1 MYRSKKHRLGVAAV
15 GLSAVLTLAACSSGD
30 SEDTAATAEATEEVV
45 VEESATED
53 TTQEEAEAAE
63 ETCVL
68 PPGDIKV
75 VSIDS
80 MTGPAAFAGILAEK
94 GADLALKEI
103 NASGVL
109 GDGVTMSIE
118 LLDDATS
125 PDEAAAQFSKAAKD
139 PDVPV
144 IMGGVISSGAV
155 VTSPIAEKEKVA
167 VVYTQAGSPGVV
179 IGDYTFRYTP
189 PMDSYWGGVG
199 SYIEE
204 KGIKT
209 MSVLYA
215 NDNPTLIATAE
226 TALPALAADLGF
238 ELLSSTGLPSST
250 QDFKAPISKI
260 LKEDPDAVAVL
271 MVGAQ
276 NATVVSQMRESGWE
290 APKELLGFAGIEN
303 NFADIGEAA
312 TGVTWASIF
321 HVDSPA
327 QSTQAFVDAVAA
339 EYDGEVASNYTAER
353 YDATYLVAN
362 SILAACSTERQAVRD
377 AMSDLTNG
385 SLTGALG
392 DVTFE
397 NQDARVAGFV
407 VQWDGEKM
415 VVLK

>member
-45 VEESATED
+45 VEESAAEED

-80 MTGPAAFAGILAEK
+80 MTGPAAFAGILSEE

-103 NASGVL
+103 NASGLL

-118 LLDDATS
+118 LLDDGTS
-125 PDEAAAQFSKAAKD
+125 GDEAAAQFSKAAKD

-144 IMGGVISSGAV
+144 IMGPILSSAAV
-155 VTSPIAEKEKVA
+155 VTSPIAEKEQVP
-167 VVYTQAGSPGVV
+167 VLYTQAGSPGVV

-189 PMDSYWGGVG
+189 SMDTYWGSVG

-215 NDNPTLIATAE
+215 NDNATLINTAE
-226 TALPALAADLGF
+226 NAVPALAADLGV
-238 ELLSSTGLPSST
+238 EILSSSGLPSST

-260 LKEDPDAVAVL
+260 LKEDPDAVAIM

-276 NATVVSQMRESGWE
+276 NATVISQMRESGWE
-290 APKELLGFAGIEN
+290 SPKELLGFAGIEN
-303 NFADIGEAA
+303 NLADIGEAA
-312 TGVTWASIF
+312 KGLTWASIF
-321 HVDSPA
+321 HVDSPSE
-327 QSTQAFVDAVAA
+327 STQKFVAAVKAEYGVDAA
-339 EYDGEVASNYTAER
+339 NYHAER

-362 SILAACSTERQAVRD
+362 SILAACSTDRQAIRD
-377 AMSDLTNG
+377 AMADLTNG
-385 SLTGALG
+385 SITGALG

-397 NQDARVAGFV
+397 NQDARVSGFV

-415 VVLK
+415 EVLK

>member
-189 PMDSYWGGVG
+189 P
-199 SYIEE
+199 
-204 KGIKT
+204 
-209 MSVLYA
+209 
-215 NDNPTLIATAE
+215 
-226 TALPALAADLGF
+226 
-238 ELLSSTGLPSST
+238 
-250 QDFKAPISKI
+250 Q
-260 LKEDPDAVAVL
+260 
-271 MVGAQ
+271 
-276 NATVVSQMRESGWE
+276 
-290 APKELLGFAGIEN
+290 
-303 NFADIGEAA
+303 
-312 TGVTWASIF
+312 
-321 HVDSPA
+321 
-327 QSTQAFVDAVAA
+327 
-339 EYDGEVASNYTAER
+339 
-353 YDATYLVAN
+353 
-362 SILAACSTERQAVRD
+362 
-377 AMSDLTNG
+377 
-385 SLTGALG
+385 
-392 DVTFE
+392 
-397 NQDARVAGFV
+397 
-407 VQWDGEKM
+407 
-415 VVLK
+415 